1 MRLYNNQGQLCSFY
15 SGKTK
20 SAGLCLTKGRLEA
33 QSEYFILPLPQRKQK
48 EVSLCIND
56 YPPILKMEKGLQ

>member
-1 MRLYNNQGQLCSFY
+1 MTKSSLY

-33 QSEYFILPLPQRKQK
+33 QSQYFILPLPQRKHKVFTLYQ
-48 EVSLCIND
+48 
-56 YPPILKMEKGLQ
+56 